1 MSLIDPSVSIDQ
13 LRNEILA
20 TFEGF
25 PDPFSNLTTTYMQDQ
40 TIEEL
45 FKPVEPEEVIISTL
59 CRVKRG
65 SSRVLLTIRN
75 NVFFYVPLIKSLQQ
89 LLSNP
94 SIFSMVSNPPENCN
108 KNGYLRDIVNGSL
121 FRTHPLFSVKPTAL
135 QLILYSDEIEIC
147 NPLGPHAS
155 MNKLLMFY
163 YTVGNINP
171 KFRSKL
177 AAIRLRISQRLVLML
192 Y

>member
-1 MSLIDPSVSIDQ
+1 
-13 LRNEILA
+13 
-20 TFEGF
+20 
-25 PDPFSNLTTTYMQDQ
+25 
-40 TIEEL
+40 
-45 FKPVEPEEVIISTL
+45 
-59 CRVKRG
+59 
-65 SSRVLLTIRN
+65 
-75 NVFFYVPLIKSLQQ
+75 
-89 LLSNP
+89 
-94 SIFSMVSNPPENCN
+94 MVSNPPENCN

-177 AAIRLRISQRLVLML
+177 AAIRLLAIAKAKDISEAGADVILTRIEQDLKEL
-192 Y
+192 YNGVNHCTVRQTCCL